1 MNRKFEKYIYYH
13 KNNNSCFHQKVD
25 FYRKCIF
32 DVFDRLPPNFLQKL
46 ASILF
51 PRWYPSTLPC
61 HKITFKHFFLTQKQ
75 SSIPP
80 SSSLRGLLQTLN
92 PLSFSLSLSL
102 SPFDVCGP
110 RASAGR
116 RERERRERERGWGS
130 CVWGLPFHSPFH
142 SIQRSWTLQRKTEQT
157 LFLLGATLTR
167 ARATHART
175 HPRALTHK
183 HLPNLLQ
190 TTMSILTGVCPC
202 LSPPVFFAVFFLFAF
217 LCFVQSCS
225 LRCLAFLMLNL
236 LQTSFFHPFYAVR
249 LFRQKSKDF
258 FQHFSDVLSP
268 LSPLFR
274 LAFVF

>member
-1 MNRKFEKYIYYH
+1 MAFIKKLIFIG
-13 KNNNSCFHQKVD
+13 
-25 FYRKCIF
+25 CIF

-92 PLSFSLSLSL
+92 PLSFSLSLPFSL
-102 SPFDVCGP
+102 WRLWSSCFGWKE
-110 RASAGR
+110 
-116 RERERRERERGWGS
+116 REREEKERERVRELRLGTPLS
-130 CVWGLPFHSPFH
+130 FPFPLHSAVMNPPKKDGTDTFFAWCH
-142 SIQRSWTLQRKTEQT
+142 TH
-157 LFLLGATLTR
+157 TR
-167 ARATHART
+167 TSNART

-225 LRCLAFLMLNL
+225 LRCLAFFNVEFIADKFFSSILCCST
-236 LQTSFFHPFYAVR
+236 LQTKNWR
-249 LFRQKSKDF
+249 LFPTF
-258 FQHFSDVLSP
+258 FRRFIAALSSLSSGFCVLMFNEMKGIEHSG
-268 LSPLFR
+268 
-274 LAFVF
+274 